1 MQARAAA
8 AQRRRGLA
16 CCLHS
21 AQWDHCDSFG
31 GIGSP
36 CRQPKLPT
44 KTADGRQCDPCHS
57 PASRRSRVDTGHRLS
72 WSAQCEVPPCEAAV
86 IAGTPK
92 DNLTTDYTDE
102 EMIQKELKRSSFFT
116 LTDLVRLT
124 CMSFY
129 PTINV

>member
-36 CRQPKLPT
+36 CRQPKLRT

-57 PASRRSRVDTGHRLS
+57 PASRRSRLDTGHRLS

-86 IAGTPK
+86 IAGTANEQPQFLHWAQATQCFYSICFGK
-92 DNLTTDYTDE
+92 IDVS
-102 EMIQKELKRSSFFT
+102 IV
-116 LTDLVRLT
+116 LTDNK
-124 CMSFY
+124 C
-129 PTINV
+129 